1 MRLKKIRKIFRILFP
16 KQMSVIQLFEFKLR
30 SNNLIDSFFY
40 EEDKY
45 FLNLKNNIKLYL
57 RGEKH
62 SDYEVFD
69 QIYNKEEYGIIS
81 SLLMNNVI
89 DFGEQKTMI
98 DAGANIGLTSC
109 YLIDKELFS
118 NVYCIEP
125 SIENFE
131 ILNYNLY
138 SREQLSVIKK
148 YNKALAGKE
157 NLRFNLNNN
166 FRSGKDWAISV
177 EENNNGVVEGI
188 TINEIIKENN
198 IETITLLKID
208 IEGAERFIFDI
219 NSDVSFLRKVKIIA
233 IEIHDEFN
241 IRDSINSIFKEY
253 NFLIFE
259 SGELTVGI
267 NKNFVSFNQT

>member
-1 MRLKKIRKIFRILFP
+1 
-16 KQMSVIQLFEFKLR
+16 MSETQLFEFKLN
-30 SNNLIDSFFY
+30 SNNLISSFSF

-45 FLNLKNNIKLYL
+45 CVFLKDNLKLYL
-57 RGEKH
+57 RGINH
-62 SDYEVFD
+62 SDYEVFE
-69 QIYNKEEYGIIS
+69 QIYNNEEYGLLS
-81 SLLMNNVI
+81 SLLLNNVL
-89 DFGEQKTMI
+89 DFGDEKVLI
-98 DAGANIGLTSC
+98 DAGTNIGLTSC
-109 YLIDKELFS
+109 YLIDKNLFS

-125 SIENFE
+125 STENFE
-131 ILNYNLY
+131 ILNYNLH
-138 SREQLSVIKK
+138 SRGKLCSITK

-219 NSDVSFLRKVKIIA
+219 NSDVSFLRKVKIIT

-267 NKNFVSFNQT
+267 NKNFM